1 MSHWGFRSDQM
12 TSLTAIGMFLVGAI
26 LAVWATELLLE
37 GMVGLARAVR
47 LSTFV
52 VGAVLSGFEAENVA
66 VGVAA
71 AASNAPIIALG
82 TVFGGAIFLVCVA
95 LGLGAVLYPLHVR
108 LSNGLLATMAAAPLV
123 AGLAVISDRSPRF
136 VGVVLLAAF
145 VAFMGYLVSA
155 SRRHPVLASEELHR
169 TGDEPRSLW
178 PSLWLTALGIV
189 VISVGGKWVAD
200 GATRIVAVFGV
211 SAALM
216 GMVVTPAAI
225 ELEEIIRQAIP
236 ARRGHPE
243 VSAGNLLGTLLYFV
257 LFNLGLIT
265 LIAPV
270 RIDPSIRWLDWPF
283 LVASTWLAV
292 AFLARGRVG
301 RAEGGALLALYAIY
315 VAMHVRLT

>member
-1 MSHWGFRSDQM
+1 M

-26 LAVWATELLLE
+26 LAVWATERLLE
-37 GMVGLARAVR
+37 GMVGLACAVR
-47 LSTFV
+47 LSTFA

-71 AASNAPIIALG
+71 AASNAPAIALG

-108 LSNGLLATMAAAPLV
+108 LPNGLLATMAAAPLV
-123 AGLAVISDRSPRF
+123 AGTAVMSDRSPRF

-155 SRRHPVLASEELHR
+155 SRRHPVLASGELHR
-169 TGDEPRSLW
+169 TGGELRSLL

-189 VISVGGKWVAD
+189 VISVGGKLVAD

-211 SAALM
+211 SAAVM

-225 ELEEIIRQAIP
+225 ELEEIIRQAVP

-257 LFNLGLIT
+257 LFNLGLIM

-270 RIDPSIRWLDWPF
+270 RIDPSTRWLDWPF

>member
-1 MSHWGFRSDQM
+1 M

-26 LAVWATELLLE
+26 LAVWATERLLE

-136 VGVVLLAAF
+136 VGVLLLAAF

-189 VISVGGKWVAD
+189 VISLGGKWVAD

-225 ELEEIIRQAIP
+225 ELEEIIRQAVP

-301 RAEGGALLALYAIY
+301 RAEGGVLLALYAIY